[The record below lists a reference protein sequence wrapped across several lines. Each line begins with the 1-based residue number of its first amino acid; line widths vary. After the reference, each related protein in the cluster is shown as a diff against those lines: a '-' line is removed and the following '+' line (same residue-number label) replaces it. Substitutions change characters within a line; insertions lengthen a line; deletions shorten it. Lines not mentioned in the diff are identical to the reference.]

1 MNTYNR
7 KSFSKFLICQG
18 DVNNI
23 NINWNNINKTNQPKK
38 KKKPSFIINWVY
50 LKTLPHSK
58 RGGAERLL

>member
-38 KKKPSFIINWVY
+38 KKK
-50 LKTLPHSK
+50 
-58 RGGAERLL
+58 A